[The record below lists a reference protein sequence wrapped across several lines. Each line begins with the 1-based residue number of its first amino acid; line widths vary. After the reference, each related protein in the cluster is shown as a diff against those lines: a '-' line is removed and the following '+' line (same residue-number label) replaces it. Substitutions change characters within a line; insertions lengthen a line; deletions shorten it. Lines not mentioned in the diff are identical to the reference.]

1 MSGPSHARDFDGSVA
16 VNSRVAQRSPACP
29 RRSTESRLEGPL
41 TTIDLPRLVHVAVLP
56 ALYRSGP
63 APATRTLLDILDRTV
78 RQHPAAPAIDDGRR
92 VLTYRA
98 LRAEVEQL
106 RGRLVDAGIGV
117 GDRVGIRV
125 PSGTAELYV
134 AILAV
139 LAAGAAYVPVDADD
153 PGERAELV
161 FTEADVC
168 AVLDPALTM
177 RGTPIAE
184 RFRPT
189 PDADAWIIFT
199 SGSTG
204 RPKGVAVSHRSA
216 AAFVDAEGGVFL
228 TDGPLGPG
236 DRVLAGLS
244 AAFDASCEEMWLAW
258 RHGACLVPAPRALV
272 RTGMDLGPWLRA
284 PRVTGVST
292 LAAPAAPWPGD
303 ALGEGRL

>member
-1 MSGPSHARDFDGSVA
+1 MSGPSHARDLNGSVA
-16 VNSRVAQRSPACP
+16 VKSRVARRSPACP

-41 TTIDLPRLVHVAVLP
+41 TTIDLPRLVHVAALP

-153 PGERAELV
+153 PDERAELV

-168 AVLDPALTM
+168 AVVGTGRTLAM

-184 RFRPT
+184 DWTPS

-199 SGSTG
+199 SGS
-204 RPKGVAVSHRSA
+204 
-216 AAFVDAEGGVFL
+216 
-228 TDGPLGPG
+228 
-236 DRVLAGLS
+236 
-244 AAFDASCEEMWLAW
+244 
-258 RHGACLVPAPRALV
+258 
-272 RTGMDLGPWLRA
+272 
-284 PRVTGVST
+284 
-292 LAAPAAPWPGD
+292 
-303 ALGEGRL
+303 